1 MLRID
6 AGNISI
12 EQDLRESLNP
22 QDFEKTHAVTC
33 VTWGR
38 GEFRRH
44 IALSTSGGQIL
55 LYNIDKQTTVKSAK
69 SVTRLQDSNRAVNS
83 LTFSPTNNSIMLS
96 ANSDGSVRLW
106 DLRTNRRKASAVF
119 PKQGDIAREV
129 QCSPFD
135 GTKFAA
141 IYDSGGIQR
150 WDVRNLTTCERRIN
164 AHSGAG
170 LSLDWHTEYDY
181 IVSGGL
187 DKQIQIWNMGSDSR
201 KPDHVIPSP
210 SAVAKV
216 RWQFDLQH
224 SNTSST
230 HGVLNTDIVSC
241 NMSLYNYCIYVWN
254 PRRPYIPRYV
264 VEEHSNV
271 VTDVFWR
278 NKTTV
283 WSTSKDKTFKQHNL
297 AHRTMAITELPTQA
311 LAWNHENELSFIFQ
325 DKHEEHYL
333 QVSDEDLVSTEA
345 NRRMSSASFKIPSTP
360 VPVNSAPPVT
370 QAICTV
376 AFPGWDANSFIFCAQ
391 NYIYDATEPDIS
403 FSSNRILDICFHNS
417 LVASHA
423 GKFRLAQ
430 TWRILHD
437 IISSEKAAFLK
448 FVPTKQPVHVAL
460 QPYASRIT
468 ESLKGLSSAEL
479 TPSLI
484 PIEDSL
490 PGTTGRSR
498 ATSIE
503 RSRSRP
509 PDPNKSETGS
519 IRLFNT
525 DTRQELSH
533 VGITPEAPHNL
544 SFSSSESDERDLI
557 ASSFGTNSPEVNS
570 ASMENMM
577 STQGKSQGENKLDDA
592 GKSLSDS
599 KADRNN
605 KSITNRHGPP
615 HLSLQ
620 TSDEY
625 GSDPQAS
632 RISGHNS
639 ALLTPHLVGK
649 SITGKHVGHG
659 EGRLSTV
666 NEISMNPRQDR
677 VHSGASTPR
686 SMANPFDA
694 HKEYSSSNDSAES
707 LYQNAATKMS
717 SKSERPSITVSAGE
731 SMAKRYQEY
740 LQTINHPWRAENMIQ
755 QAAQYAMEQGDVQT
769 CATIGL
775 LFMKDYPGA
784 FESEQVI
791 EEWIW
796 AYLLLLR
803 KHELH
808 LICAEIIKHSPFP
821 AIRELG
827 QIETSLD
834 ILCHRCK
841 HPLTDNTAAAREAYQ
856 FSDDKIAF
864 WYCGHCHKLLEGC
877 IFCHIP
883 VKGISIT
890 IFECGHKIHQ
900 ECMTKWIKAIEQI
913 QETMKH
919 NDTEYPIECPS
930 GCQTILVH

>member
-1 MLRID
+1 M
-6 AGNISI
+6 
-12 EQDLRESLNP
+12 RESLNP

-33 VTWGR
+33 VNWGR

-69 SVTRLQDSNRAVNS
+69 SVTRLQDSHRAVNS

-106 DLRTNRRKASAVF
+106 DLRTNRRKAGAVF

-150 WDVRNLTTCERRIN
+150 WDVRNLSTCERRIN

-187 DKQIQIWNMGSDSR
+187 DKQIQVWNMGSDSR

-224 SNTSST
+224 SNSSST

-264 VEEHSNV
+264 IEEHSNV

-278 NKTTV
+278 NNTTL

-297 AHRTMAITELPTQA
+297 ANREMAITGLPTQA

-333 QVSDEDLVSTEA
+333 QVSDKDLTAVPTDAS
-345 NRRMSSASFKIPSTP
+345 RRMSSASFKIPSTP
-360 VPVNSAPPVT
+360 VPVNSGSPVT
-370 QAICTV
+370 PAICTV
-376 AFPGWDANSFIFCAQ
+376 AFPGWDANAFIFCAQ
-391 NYIYDATEPDIS
+391 NYLFDAREPDIS

-437 IISSEKAAFLK
+437 IISSEKEAFLK

-460 QPYASRIT
+460 QPYTSRIT

-490 PGTTGRSR
+490 PGTAGRSR

-509 PDPNKSETGS
+509 PDTNRSETGS
-519 IRLFNT
+519 IRFFST
-525 DTRQELSH
+525 DTRQELSQA
-533 VGITPEAPHNL
+533 GITSEAPDNPSL
-544 SFSSSESDERDLI
+544 SSSESDERDLI
-557 ASSFGTNSPEVNS
+557 ASSFDTNSPEVDS
-570 ASMENMM
+570 TPMENLM
-577 STQGKSQGENKLDDA
+577 SSRGKSQGENKMDDT
-592 GKSLSDS
+592 GKKIFDA

-605 KSITNRHGPP
+605 KTITNRHSLS

-620 TSDEY
+620 SADE
-625 GSDPQAS
+625 SRLDPQTS

-639 ALLTPHLVGK
+639 TLLNPHLVGK
-649 SITGKHVGHG
+649 SITGKHTSHG
-659 EGRLSTV
+659 EGRLSAV
-666 NEISMNPRQDR
+666 KEISMSARQDR
-677 VHSGASTPR
+677 FPSGASSPR
-686 SMANPFDA
+686 SIANHFEA
-694 HKEYSSSNDSAES
+694 QKEYSSSEESAER
-707 LYQNAATKMS
+707 LHRNAATKKS
-717 SKSERPSITVSAGE
+717 SKPSERPSIAGE

-740 LQTINHPWRAENMIQ
+740 LQTLIHPWRAENMIQ

-784 FESEQVI
+784 FESEQMI
-791 EEWIW
+791 EEWVW

-808 LICAEIIKHSPFP
+808 LTCAEIIKHSPFP
-821 AIRELG
+821 AIREMG
-827 QIETSLD
+827 QVETSLD

-841 HPLTDNTAAAREAYQ
+841 HPLTDNTAAAREA
-856 FSDDKIAF
+856 SHIPDNNIAF
-864 WYCGHCHKLLEGC
+864 WYCGHCHILLEGC

-900 ECMTKWIKAIEQI
+900 ECMAKWIKAIEQI

-919 NDTEYPIECPS
+919 KVSEYPLECPS
-930 GCQTILVH
+930 GCQTVLVH